1 MFVRRLSTN
10 TIRAHAKGLAALAVS
25 LVFAVAALP
34 ALAQQQEQAAPNVPA
49 VPYGYG
55 HYGYGHHMWGGHPF
69 MVVGPI
75 FVVLAI
81 IGMMVI
87 FVWLVRWATR
97 GYPFYGHGFHTMY
110 MVDVPVAAAPAAAA
124 PPATILSRASPRA
137 RSTRPSLRRST
148 SCSAGEADGGL
159 RVGI

>member
-1 MFVRRLSTN
+1 MFIRMLSTN
-10 TIRAHAKGLAALAVS
+10 TIRAHAKRLAAFAVL

-49 VPYGYG
+49 AP
-55 HYGYGHHMWGGHPF
+55 YGYGHHMIWGGPGWGWHPF
-69 MVVGPI
+69 MVIGPI

-97 GYPFYGHGFHTMY
+97 GDPFYGHGFHRGHGGC
-110 MVDVPVAAAPAAAA
+110 PCCGSPGH
-124 PPATILSRASPRA
+124 SRAALDILDERFA
-137 RSTRPSLRRST
+137 KGEIDKAEFEERRKLL
-148 SCSAGEADGGL
+148 G
-159 RVGI
+159 R

>member
-10 TIRAHAKGLAALAVS
+10 TIRARAKRLAALAVS

-97 GYPFYGHGFHTMY
+97 GYPFYGHGLHHGHGGC
-110 MVDVPVAAAPAAAA
+110 PCCGGQGRGRAALD
-124 PPATILSRASPRA
+124 ILDERFAK
-137 RSTRPSLRRST
+137 
-148 SCSAGEADGGL
+148 GEIDKAEFEEKRKLLG
-159 RVGI
+159 R

>member
-10 TIRAHAKGLAALAVS
+10 TIRARAKRLAALAVS

-49 VPYGYG
+49 VP
-55 HYGYGHHMWGGHPF
+55 YGYGHHMWGGHPF

-97 GYPFYGHGFHTMY
+97 GYPFYGHGLHHGHGGC
-110 MVDVPVAAAPAAAA
+110 PCCGGQGRGRAALD
-124 PPATILSRASPRA
+124 ILDERFAK
-137 RSTRPSLRRST
+137 
-148 SCSAGEADGGL
+148 GEIDKAEFEEKRKLLG
-159 RVGI
+159 R